1 MEFIIMVKNGFQD
14 QNYLKVII
22 LVVVND
28 DDFSDYWNFNLFM
41 VGDDFLILFINYFI
55 DILLYFVK
63 KIILIRN
70 RLILY
75 LFHHY
80 NYHLNFLQFLKYF
93 LLLLL
98 KFIFGY
104 KVNYFYNDRE

>member
-1 MEFIIMVKNGFQD
+1 MEFIIIVKNGFQD

-22 LVVVND
+22 LVVIND

-41 VGDDFLILFINYFI
+41 VEDDFLILFINYFI
-55 DILLYFVK
+55 DSLLYFVK

-80 NYHLNFLQFLKYF
+80 NYLLNFLQFLKYF

-98 KFIFGY
+98 IFIFGY